1 MYCNKCGNKL
11 DKDAKFCN
19 KCGTPIKSNFERGSN
34 APFVSGED
42 NVKNK
47 DSIKNKKK
55 KPFNKSGILISILIL
70 VCIIV
75 AGIAGYFGIGIM
87 RKNFEV
93 YLNESEQK
101 AAEYTSLGRYS
112 DEYSSL
118 MNESREDV
126 KGYNIFSFIDKRSRF
141 DKLFKNVEELKTRVN
156 EKKKQYEDFVNQIE
170 KENRFVLGEY
180 KDKYDTL
187 KHKIEEAVES
197 LDESNADSGVS
208 DMETMLS
215 DIKAYNE
222 KQGKGYDA
230 KLKEIAKEKGISKE
244 EKSLINNSQKK
255 IKVALEKT
263 DYIEAEKVFNKF
275 IKEKKKF
282 DDIRK
287 FENEVLPAYEKY
299 VRDNFTES
307 DKNNTDE
314 FGYYRYKFIYV
325 NDDEIPELAIE
336 DVNAYGKVL
345 TYDKEVVEL
354 DTSREGSYIERKNK
368 IHAGNHRM
376 SYGYIYD
383 EIYSI
388 KNGKYVIVDKG
399 EAEAAEGDVNHSE
412 PWTFYWNSKEVLE
425 EEYTKL
431 LNDAY
436 NPDETLYI
444 GGDVWSV
451 KEAYKELK
459 KEKRI

>member
-11 DKDAKFCN
+11 DKNTKFCN
-19 KCGTPIKSNFERGSN
+19 KCGTPTKSNFERGSN

-55 KPFNKSGILISILIL
+55 KPFNKSGILIPILVL

-87 RKNFEV
+87 RKNFEA

-118 MNESREDV
+118 MNKSREDV
-126 KGYNIFSFIDKRSRF
+126 EGYNIFSFIDKRSRF

-187 KHKIEEAVES
+187 KQKIEEAVES
-197 LDESNADSGVS
+197 LDETNADSGVS

-222 KQGKGYDA
+222 KQGKEYES
-230 KLKEIAKEKGISKE
+230 KLKEVAKEKGISKE
-244 EKSLINNSQKK
+244 EKSLINNSQKE
-255 IKVALEKT
+255 IKLALEKA
-263 DYIEAEKVFNKF
+263 DYKR
-275 IKEKKKF
+275 KE
-282 DDIRK
+282 
-287 FENEVLPAYEKY
+287 EV
-299 VRDNFTES
+299 
-307 DKNNTDE
+307 
-314 FGYYRYKFIYV
+314 
-325 NDDEIPELAIE
+325 
-336 DVNAYGKVL
+336 
-345 TYDKEVVEL
+345 
-354 DTSREGSYIERKNK
+354 
-368 IHAGNHRM
+368 
-376 SYGYIYD
+376 
-383 EIYSI
+383 
-388 KNGKYVIVDKG
+388 
-399 EAEAAEGDVNHSE
+399 
-412 PWTFYWNSKEVLE
+412 
-425 EEYTKL
+425 
-431 LNDAY
+431 
-436 NPDETLYI
+436 
-444 GGDVWSV
+444 
-451 KEAYKELK
+451 
-459 KEKRI
+459 